1 MNGLIKGMAAASLGW
16 LAIGNAA
23 NAQAVAQPGQPVAG
37 QPAAAQPGGAGNHD
51 NGKPG
56 DMPGPID
63 SVQDIEDTGKMLF
76 KLADT
81 DNNGQIS
88 QKEAVDAGNLIA
100 GGFFFRADQNGDGT
114 LSREEVQSAREALF
128 RQQPMLRFLIQRGR
142 AGAQQAA
149 AANPGGNNAAAGAA
163 AGNQAAGNP
172 AATIGNLLD
181 TNNDKQLQAS
191 EVRQAIQTAVQAGF
205 ASADTNRDNQLTPS
219 EINSALL
226 GVGRAVARAG
236 FQAADS
242 DNNGQMSRA
251 EFDKAIVEPANVV
264 FGVFDANGDS
274 QISPQEMQSAA
285 QLINSQLRSFRVPDG
300 TPANV
305 PNFRT
310 PEEGGLGRPGAAGA
324 PGAAAP
330 AGAPATAPQP
340 R

>member
-1 MNGLIKGMAAASLGW
+1 MMNLTPWTKMMAAAGLGW
-16 LAIGNAA
+16 LTIGGVA
-23 NAQAVAQPGQPVAG
+23 NAQNAAQ
-37 QPAAAQPGGAGNHD
+37 QPAAAQPAPAQQPDGGAPNL
-51 NGKPG
+51 G
-56 DMPGPID
+56 DKDLPGPID
-63 SVQDIEDTGKMLF
+63 SIQDLEDTGKMLF
-76 KLADT
+76 KVADT
-81 DNNGQIS
+81 NNDGQIS
-88 QKEAVDAGNLIA
+88 QKEATDAGNLLV

-114 LSREEVQSAREALF
+114 LSQEEAKAAREALF
-128 RQQPMLRFLIQRGR
+128 RQQPMLRFVAQRTK
-142 AGAQQAA
+142 AGVQQSGNPNAA
-149 AANPGGNNAAAGAA
+149 NAAA
-163 AGNQAAGNP
+163 NP

-181 TNNDKQLQAS
+181 TNNDKQLQAT

-226 GVGRAVARAG
+226 GVGRAVARAS

-264 FGVFDANGDS
+264 FGVFDANSDG
-274 QISPQEMQSAA
+274 QLSPQEMQSAA

-330 AGAPATAPQP
+330 GTAPQP